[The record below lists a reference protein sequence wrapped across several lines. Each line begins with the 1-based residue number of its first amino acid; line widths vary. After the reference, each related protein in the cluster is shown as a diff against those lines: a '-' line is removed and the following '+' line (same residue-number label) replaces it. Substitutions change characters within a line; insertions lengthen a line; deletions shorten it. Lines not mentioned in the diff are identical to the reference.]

1 MAGGLHYDSLADLPP
16 QMRQQVA
23 VKIVTA
29 PKKVEPVAG
38 DTVKYS
44 KYHNQKININGI
56 SFDSKKE
63 ANRYLTLMDAVRAGI
78 ITDLRLQHDFT
89 LQEAYTSPDGERIR
103 AIRYRADFSYR
114 VVCAN
119 YEMITCVGITDLEYW
134 RDIVQQHGR
143 STLVVEDVKS
153 KATKTKDYRMKYK
166 MMADKGYHI
175 REV

>member
-1 MAGGLHYDSLADLPP
+1 MAGGLHYESLSDLPP
-16 QMRQQVA
+16 RMRQQVA
-23 VKIVTA
+23 AKIVTA
-29 PKKVEPVAG
+29 QPKAEPVAG
-38 DTVKYS
+38 DTVKPS
-44 KYHNQKININGI
+44 KYHNQKIVVNGI

-63 ANRYLTLMDAVRAGI
+63 ANRYLALMDAVRAGI

-89 LQEAYTSPDGERIR
+89 LQEAYTSPEGERIR

-119 YEMITCVGITDLEYW
+119 YEKNTCVGFTDLEYW
-134 RDIVQQHGR
+134 RDIVHQHGR
-143 STLVVEDVKS
+143 GALVVEDVKS
-153 KATKTKDYRMKYK
+153 KATRTKDYRMKYK